1 MAKEILIF
9 GILFF
14 GFMTVYNLI
23 ISIRRKES
31 FTPAIVS
38 FLMTSGVLLIFFGQA
53 LCGSALF
60 IIALI
65 VAVMNRS
72 ETLKIPERKLLQELE
87 NIDNEE
93 HIKLSDFLSGQKVW
107 AKLIIKHGAKR
118 AALFYSLYMAI
129 CSTIVLW
136 LFSWGFPADVQLDWH
151 WLEFIVIISALFYYH
166 QRKIFEKASGDLNKR
181 TDRGHKNKFLGI

>member
-1 MAKEILIF
+1 MMAKEILIF
-9 GILFF
+9 AIVFF

-38 FLMTSGVLLIFFGQA
+38 FLMTSGVSLIFFGRD
-53 LCGSALF
+53 LYGSALF
-60 IIALI
+60 VIAMI
-65 VAVMNRS
+65 VALMNRS
-72 ETLKIPERKLLQELE
+72 TTLKIPERKLLQELE
-87 NIDNEE
+87 NVDNKE
-93 HIKLSDFLSGQKVW
+93 HIKPSDFLSGQKVW

-118 AALFYSLYMAI
+118 AAVFYGLYIAI

-136 LFSWGFPADVQLDWH
+136 LFSWGFPEDVPPDWY

-166 QRKIFEKASGDLNKR
+166 QRKIFENALGDLNEK
-181 TDRGHKNKFLGI
+181 TDRGV

>member
-31 FTPAIVS
+31 FTPAIIG
-38 FLMTSGVLLIFFGQA
+38 FLMTSGVLLIFFGRA
-53 LCGSALF
+53 LYGSALF

-65 VAVMNRS
+65 VAVMNRG

-87 NIDNEE
+87 NIDNKE
-93 HIKLSDFLSGQKVW
+93 HIKLSDFLSGQKAW

-118 AALFYSLYMAI
+118 AAVFYGLYMAI

-136 LFSWGFPADVQLDWH
+136 LFSWGFPADVQLD
-151 WLEFIVIISALFYYH
+151 
-166 QRKIFEKASGDLNKR
+166 
-181 TDRGHKNKFLGI
+181 